1 MIVGFLQGKKK
12 FRIKTKKMP
21 PRPLFA
27 PRSIPFRGLLFLHK
41 YKPTPSILVLL

>member
-1 MIVGFLQGKKK
+1 MIVSFLQGKKK

-27 PRSIPFRGLLFLHK
+27 PRSIPFREQSYPHTH
-41 YKPTPSILVLL
+41 KPTPSILFLL